1 MYENGKMRPVETIP
15 GMGGGRIQENDGR
28 GELSMIYLTYCKNFY
43 KCHNVPP
50 TQHNNKKNFFLE
62 SKLANVIFR
71 LQKQVFALTFSLMLS
86 QNPDT
91 YF

>member
-50 TQHNNKKNFFLE
+50 TQHNNKKKFFFRKQASKCNLQVAETSFCFNFQ
-62 SKLANVIFR
+62 SDAIPK
-71 LQKQVFALTFSLMLS
+71 S
-86 QNPDT
+86 
-91 YF
+91 